1 MQDNGLVCWKC
12 GTSIG
17 DEPLPLSRMA
27 ECRACRAQLHV
38 CRLCAFYDTRV
49 AKACRETV
57 AEEVK
62 DKERANFCGYF
73 QPRLGAHAPENAVDA
88 RARKELDA
96 LFASDK
102 SDGEPGVKDA
112 RRALDDLFRKDD

>member
-12 GTSIG
+12 GAPIG

-38 CRLCAFYDTRV
+38 CKMCSYYDTRV

-57 AEEVK
+57 AEEVS

-73 QPRLGAHAPENAVDA
+73 QPCKNAHAPSG
-88 RARKELDA
+88 RI
-96 LFASDK
+96 
-102 SDGEPGVKDA
+102 VKDA
-112 RRALDDLFRKDD
+112 RTGLEALFGGSADPADGTPNPLDDLFRKNT

>member
-12 GTSIG
+12 GASIG

-27 ECRACRAQLHV
+27 ECRACHAQLHV
-38 CRLCAFYDTRV
+38 CKLCQFYDTRV

-57 AEEVK
+57 AEEVQ

-73 QPRLGAHAPENAVDA
+73 QPRAQAHEPGSPSAANA
-88 RARKELDA
+88 RDA
-96 LFASDK
+96 LEALFGGKPEGAEKTSN
-102 SDGEPGVKDA
+102 P
-112 RRALDDLFRKDD
+112 LDDLFRKN

>member
-12 GTSIG
+12 GASIG
-17 DEPLPLSRMA
+17 DEPLPLSRLA

-57 AEEVK
+57 ADEVK

-73 QPRLGAHAPENAVDA
+73 QPRPNAYVPGESKA
-88 RARKELDA
+88 KHTRAELDA
-96 LFASDK
+96 LFGGGTKPEGK
-102 SDGEPGVKDA
+102 SGNP
-112 RRALDDLFRKDD
+112 LDDLFRKDD

>member
-12 GTSIG
+12 GASIG
-17 DEPLPLSRMA
+17 DEPLPLSRLA

-73 QPRLGAHAPENAVDA
+73 QPRQNAHVAGPGKAPDHQLNDA
-88 RARKELDA
+88 RAALDA
-96 LFASDK
+96 LFGGAPENKPDN
-102 SDGEPGVKDA
+102 P
-112 RRALDDLFRKDD
+112 LDDLFRKN

>member
-12 GTSIG
+12 GASIG

-27 ECRACRAQLHV
+27 ECRSCRAQLHV
-38 CRLCAFYDTRV
+38 CRLCAFYDVRV

-73 QPRLGAHAPENAVDA
+73 QPRKDA
-88 RARKELDA
+88 CMAAAGSATKHTRAELDA
-96 LFASDK
+96 LFGGTGK
-102 SDGEPGVKDA
+102 SSPEMHNP
-112 RRALDDLFRKDD
+112 LDDLFRKD

>member
-1 MQDNGLVCWKC
+1 MQNTGLVCWKC
-12 GTSIG
+12 GASVG

-38 CRLCAFYDTRV
+38 CRMCSFYDARV
-49 AKACRETV
+49 AKTCRETV

-73 QPRLGAHAPENAVDA
+73 QPRKDAYMPSGNPAKKA
-88 RARKELDA
+88 RAELDA
-96 LFASDK
+96 LFGGGAEPATK
-102 SDGEPGVKDA
+102 SGNP
-112 RRALDDLFRKDD
+112 LDDLFRKD

>member
-12 GTSIG
+12 GASVG

-38 CRLCAFYDTRV
+38 CKMCSYYDTRV
-49 AKACRETV
+49 AKTCRETV
-57 AEEVK
+57 AEEVN

-73 QPRLGAHAPENAVDA
+73 QPRAEAHTSA
-88 RARKELDA
+88 RNDTTRTRKELDA
-96 LFASDK
+96 LFGG
-102 SDGEPGVKDA
+102 GEAGNPATADNP
-112 RRALDDLFRKDD
+112 RRALDDLFQKDG

>member
-12 GTSIG
+12 GASIG
-17 DEPLPLSRMA
+17 DEPLPLSRLA

-38 CRLCAFYDTRV
+38 CRMCRFYDSRV

-57 AEEVK
+57 AEEVR

-73 QPRLGAHAPENAVDA
+73 QPRKDAHVPGTGAA
-88 RARKELDA
+88 RDPRAALDA
-96 LFASDK
+96 LFGGAPQADTK
-102 SDGEPGVKDA
+102 PGNP
-112 RRALDDLFRKDD
+112 LDDLFRKD